1 MVYRMK
7 SKRRVAAVLVVFLMC
22 LIMVSGCG
30 AGDVPVN
37 TSEDTFYNRE
47 EGGTQERAE
56 ETNDKLES
64 IYNDAMDRLMADEEG
79 PRAEGKDIIER
90 LTNSLFGGFY
100 RAYLSFKTMAPFICV
115 VSFAVG
121 LVLFLFS
128 TKNKRLR
135 RLGLFGFI
143 IGLPMV
149 VVFIV
154 YGIGILNGVL
164 IY

>member
-1 MVYRMK
+1 MK

-22 LIMVSGCG
+22 LIMVTGCG
-30 AGDVPVN
+30 ASNVPVN

-47 EGGTQERAE
+47 EGGAQERAE
-56 ETNDKLES
+56 GTNDKLDG

-90 LTNSLFGGFY
+90 LTNSIFGGFY

-115 VSFAVG
+115 VSFAAG

-135 RLGLFGFI
+135 RLGLFGFM
-143 IGLPMV
+143 IGIPV
-149 VVFIV
+149 VVLVIV
-154 YGIGILNGVL
+154 YGVGILNGIFL
-164 IY
+164 Y